1 MAIQTARWHIYPDA
15 EALCRK
21 TVAVIGRAAAEALAR
36 NGVFHLV
43 LAGGTTPRAVYQALR
58 ETAAQWDKWRI
69 WFGDERCLPP
79 RDAERNSHMARSAW
93 LGHVPFAAGNIHVMP
108 AELGAEKGAAAYA
121 ETLRQAPEF
130 DLVLLGLGEDG
141 HTASLF
147 PGHPW
152 GGEPGSPDALAVCD
166 APKPPSARIS
176 LSARRL
182 SRARQVLFLV
192 SGEAKREA
200 VRRWREGVEIPAAAI
215 APEGGVDVLVESA
228 AFGGY

>member
-1 MAIQTARWHIYPDA
+1 MAIQTVRWHLYPDA
-15 EALCRK
+15 EALRAK
-21 TVAVIGRAAAEALAR
+21 AVAVIGRAAAEALAR
-36 NGVFHLV
+36 GGGFHLA

-58 ETAAQWDKWRI
+58 GTAARWDQWHV

-79 RDAERNSHMARSAW
+79 RDAERNSHMASSAW
-93 LGHVPFAAGNIHVMP
+93 LGHVPVAAGNIHAIP
-108 AELGAEKGAAAYA
+108 AELGAERGAAAYA
-121 ETLRQAPEF
+121 EALRQAPEF

-152 GGEPGSPDALAVCD
+152 GGEPGSPDALAVHD
-166 APKPPSARIS
+166 APKPPAARIS

-182 SRARQVLFLV
+182 SRTRQVLFLV
-192 SGEAKREA
+192 NGESKREA
-200 VRRWREGVEIPAAAI
+200 VRRWREGAEIPAAAI
-215 APEGGVDVLVESA
+215 APEGGVDVLVDSA